1 MIIAATAPVTINA
14 FVGPQ
19 LKGMA
24 ARGWETHIVSGR
36 GELNQVVHDSA
47 TSSRVVPM
55 TRAISPVRDVRS
67 VVRLSRVMRDIDP
80 DLVLAGTPK
89 AALVAL
95 LAARIARV
103 PVRVF
108 HVRGARWES
117 AHGLQRRLLQAADRL
132 TAACA
137 TNLLCV
143 SPSLAQRLVD
153 ARIVDSLPVVLGRG
167 GSKGVDLHEFIP
179 EPTYRFDPNSP
190 RLGLLGRLSRDKG
203 IEAAL
208 EVFEGVAKVNPDARL
223 EVIGEVDQSQPLA
236 RSTLQRLDAD
246 PRIDWSRGLEPPQV
260 ARQMARWDLLVFT
273 SCREGL
279 PNAVIEAAACG
290 VPTVGWRVTG
300 VSDAVDHG
308 RSGFLVA
315 PADISSFIASAL
327 SALED
332 DRHEYLRQGALD
344 LAKQFDS
351 ELILDLLLDYLDQ
364 LVEAPRSRTGS
375 LSRGRTWSR

>member
-1 MIIAATAPVTINA
+1 
-14 FVGPQ
+14 
-19 LKGMA
+19 
-24 ARGWETHIVSGR
+24 
-36 GELNQVVHDSA
+36 
-47 TSSRVVPM
+47 
-55 TRAISPVRDVRS
+55 
-67 VVRLSRVMRDIDP
+67 
-80 DLVLAGTPK
+80 
-89 AALVAL
+89 
-95 LAARIARV
+95 
-103 PVRVF
+103 
-108 HVRGARWES
+108 
-117 AHGLQRRLLQAADRL
+117 L

-167 GSKGVDLHEFIP
+167 GSKGVDLHEFVP
-179 EPTYRFDPNSP
+179 EPTYRFDPKSP

-208 EVFEGVAKVNPDARL
+208 EVFEGVAKVHPDARL

-236 RSTLQRLDAD
+236 WSTLQRLDAD

-260 ARQMARWDLLVFT
+260 ARQMARWDLHVFT

-315 PADISSFIASAL
+315 PADISSFIALVL

-351 ELILDLLLDYLDQ
+351 ELVLDLLLDYLDQ
-364 LVEAPRSRTGS
+364 LVGDARSRTGS
-375 LSRGRTWSR
+375 SSRGRAWSR